1 MATVCLSAPT
11 HLLTSVSL
19 GIRQSA
25 LPDAAAKRQPLAA
38 VDKVLDRVWGSR
50 HVAFSG
56 GGHSS
61 ARDDLSDR
69 QTAPLSSQSSERKSM
84 SHGVLFPQ
92 IRLGLWMGY
101 VVLILGKT

>member
-1 MATVCLSAPT
+1 MTKVYLSAPT

-19 GIRQSA
+19 GIRQST
-25 LPDAAAKRQPLAA
+25 LSDAAAKRQPLAA
-38 VDKVLDRVWGSR
+38 VDKVLDRVWESR

-56 GGHSS
+56 GDRSS
-61 ARDDLSDR
+61 ARDDLSNG
-69 QTAPLSSQSSERKSM
+69 QTAPLSSQSSERK